1 LRILLTN
8 QFRKFRMVIY
18 THGAGERNT
27 AARGRRMVL
36 KILRRVFEPIAIV
49 MMLAGIVGL
58 IQPFHIELFR
68 WGFNVLWIGLVGY
81 MIFSH
86 FPR

>member
-1 LRILLTN
+1 
-8 QFRKFRMVIY
+8 
-18 THGAGERNT
+18 
-27 AARGRRMVL
+27 MVL

-58 IQPFHIELFR
+58 VQPFHIELFR
-68 WGFNVLWIGLVGY
+68 WGFNALWVGLVSY

>member
-1 LRILLTN
+1 
-8 QFRKFRMVIY
+8 MP
-18 THGAGERNT
+18 
-27 AARGRRMVL
+27 MVL
-36 KILRRVFEPIAIV
+36 RMLRKVFEPISIA
-49 MMLAGIVGL
+49 MMLIGIVGL

-68 WGFNVLWIGLVGY
+68 WGFNALWSGLVAY